1 MLKNT
6 VALLA
11 FIFLF
16 SACSTHNKSSESQFA
31 TVDLHLD
38 IENDESPILNT
49 KNQVGRYGPTTD
61 QNNAN
66 ISKKDRKVL
75 GLFLGPS
82 LYKSIDSIDVLKCFE
97 KLDKKVNIIS
107 GTGFSSIVAGLYAQG
122 DSPETIKWKIFK
134 TLRKSKGTKPYS
146 EEWINVWSQF
156 IEKNISLR
164 SLKKSE
170 KSLWMPKFDNG
181 ASEVIYS
188 SKGDLLS
195 SIKENININ
204 EASFPMKKNFLY
216 KSSLDSMPVDRLIV
230 INTIPDD
237 FTLKQSDGLLLGM
250 YGKIISKFKKITNNK
265 VLVINVKTDGPL
277 DSERIIS
284 RKRNIVP
291 FCNQLEEVL

>member
-6 VALLA
+6 VAVLA
-11 FIFLF
+11 FTFLF
-16 SACSTHNKSSESQFA
+16 FTCSTHDKNSESQFA

-61 QNNAN
+61 QNDTS
-66 ISKKDRKVL
+66 ISKKDKKIL

-97 KLDKKVNIIS
+97 KLDMNVNIIS
-107 GTGFSSIVAGLYAQG
+107 ATGFSSIVAGLYAQG

-134 TLRKSKGTKPYS
+134 TLRKFKGLKPYS
-146 EEWINVWSQF
+146 EEWISIWNEFV
-156 IEKNISLR
+156 EKNISLR
-164 SLKKSE
+164 KLKKSE
-170 KSLWMPKFDNG
+170 KSLWMPRFDKG
-181 ASEVIYS
+181 TSEVAYS
-188 SKGDLLS
+188 SKGNLIS
-195 SIKENININ
+195 SIKDNININ

-216 KSSLDSMPVDRLIV
+216 QSSLSSMPVDRLIV
-230 INTIPDD
+230 INTIPDN

-291 FCNQLEEVL
+291 FCNKLEEVL